1 MHCLWLG
8 SSHHFGGSRPGS
20 PPSQIEVSTRNEL
33 SLFPPMYESAVSSR
47 LRLRTR
53 TVDGC
58 LVVEVGG
65 EVDMS
70 SAPTLRDHLLGH
82 IVFGEPC
89 VVVDLSDVG
98 FMDSTGLSA
107 LVVAY
112 RQAGEVGSSLFLA
125 GAQPAIRRLLKI
137 TQLDALL
144 EHRDDVADAVAA
156 AQASRDRG
164 PTEPTATPI

>member
-1 MHCLWLG
+1 M
-8 SSHHFGGSRPGS
+8 S
-20 PPSQIEVSTRNEL
+20 N
-33 SLFPPMYESAVSSR
+33 R

-65 EVDMS
+65 EVDMT

-82 IVFGEPC
+82 IGLGEPC
-89 VVVDLSDVG
+89 LVVDLSDVE

-112 RQAGEVGSSLFLA
+112 RQGGEVGSSLRLA
-125 GAQPAIRRLLKI
+125 GAQPPVRRVLEI
-137 TQLDALL
+137 THLDVLL
-144 EHRDDVADAVAA
+144 EHHDDVADAVAA
-156 AQASRDRG
+156 VLADRDPG
-164 PTEPTATPI
+164 PTKSSAPTG

>member
-1 MHCLWLG
+1 MDRPTV
-8 SSHHFGGSRPGS
+8 SR
-20 PPSQIEVSTRNEL
+20 
-33 SLFPPMYESAVSSR
+33 R

-65 EVDMS
+65 EVDMT

-82 IVFGEPC
+82 IGLGEPC
-89 VVVDLSDVG
+89 VVVDLSEVDFV
-98 FMDSTGLSA
+98 DSTGLSA

-112 RQAGEVGSSLFLA
+112 RQAQEVGSSLLVA
-125 GAQPAIRRLLKI
+125 GAQPSVRRVLEI
-137 TQLDALL
+137 TQLDVLL

-156 AQASRDRG
+156 AEASRDPG
-164 PTEPTATPI
+164 PTGPLAPSV

>member
-1 MHCLWLG
+1 VPSDG
-8 SSHHFGGSRPGS
+8 S
-20 PPSQIEVSTRNEL
+20 I
-33 SLFPPMYESAVSSR
+33 VSSR

-65 EVDMS
+65 EVDMT

-82 IVFGEPC
+82 IGVGEPC
-89 VVVDLSDVG
+89 VVVDLSEVD

-112 RQAGEVGSSLFLA
+112 RQAGEIGSSVVVA
-125 GAQPAIRRLLKI
+125 GAQPAVRRVLEI
-137 TQLDALL
+137 TQLDVLL
-144 EHRDDVADAVAA
+144 EHQDHVADAVATA
-156 AQASRDRG
+156 RASRDPG
-164 PTEPTATPI
+164 SSEPFAPSV